1 MPRDKPGGMASHTHR
16 SFASSMTRRGIF
28 RDWFLIRRDL
38 PQARQLTLTFVSF
51 LLPIA
56 LWCFVSYVPWIW
68 HPDVKIQ
75 LSAEREGV
83 TTVFTAGDHV
93 SRKFFPEFVEAVRK
107 DNAVTLA
114 ARTAGTPETGAKR
127 KNQKLLRQL
136 APLAVSHDWLPY
148 TEAQNDAVLYTLW
161 RDIATGS
168 KTTRKPALTVENLD
182 IVRQNWALLS
192 AASPEFSYAKLP
204 EQSLLKLIPQGTP
217 ANPIYLPAPDEVI
230 KTGVRDFTAKVP
242 DGELTMGQRYKRS
255 LQVIFMGFFW
265 ACVVGIPIG
274 ILCGVFDFFSKLFE
288 PFVDFFRY
296 MPAPTFST
304 LLVAVLLAGDAPKIA
319 LVFIGTVFQLILVVS
334 KTTRLLDPSLLE
346 AAQTLGAKPRQMV
359 THVVIPGILPNLYND
374 LRILLGWAW
383 TWLVIAELIGVKSG
397 LTEFIE
403 TQGRFRNFD
412 RVYPIIILIGVTG
425 FVTDQ
430 ILSWLHGIFFPWA
443 GKTSAFTRGIVRVM
457 KWPVT
462 ALASLASRKTPVEL

>member
-1 MPRDKPGGMASHTHR
+1 M
-16 SFASSMTRRGIF
+16 F

-38 PQARQLTLTFVSF
+38 SHGRRVGLTIVSF
-51 LLPIA
+51 LLPLLI
-56 LWCFVSYVPWIW
+56 WCVVSYVPWIW
-68 HPDVKIQ
+68 HPDVKIE

-93 SRKFFPEFVEAVRK
+93 SKDFFPEFAAAVRR
-107 DNAVTLA
+107 DNAAVITARDSNA
-114 ARTAGTPETGAKR
+114 AETGSKR

-136 APLAVSHDWLPY
+136 APLAVENGWLEY
-148 TEAQNDAVLYTLW
+148 DDGQNDKVLYHLW
-161 RDIATGS
+161 RDIATGAKRPDAPS
-168 KTTRKPALTVENLD
+168 LTDENLE
-182 IVRQNWALLS
+182 IVRENWQTLS
-192 AASPEFSYAKLP
+192 SLSPDFSYKLLP
-204 EQSLLKLIPQGTP
+204 DEPLLKIIPQGKP
-217 ANPIYLPAPDEVI
+217 ANPVYLPAPHEVLRAA
-230 KTGVRDFTAKVP
+230 KRDFTAEVP
-242 DGELTMGQRYKRS
+242 KGELSMGQRYRAS
-255 LQVIFMGFFW
+255 LHIIAMGFFW
-265 ACVVGIPIG
+265 ACVVGIPVG
-274 ILCGVFDFFSKLFE
+274 VLCGVFDFFSRLFE

-304 LLVAVLLAGDAPKIA
+304 LLVAVLLADDAPKVA

-346 AAQTLGAKPRQMV
+346 AAQTLGAKPRQMI
-359 THVVIPGILPNLYND
+359 TKVVLPGILPNLYND

-412 RVYPIIILIGVTG
+412 RVFPVIILIGVTG

-430 ILSWLHGIFFPWA
+430 ILSWLHGLFFPWA
-443 GKTSAFTRGIVRVM
+443 GKSGPLSRGIAHVVTWPFRMIAAGARERVAATE
-457 KWPVT
+457 V
-462 ALASLASRKTPVEL
+462 ANASISNHHVS

>member
-1 MPRDKPGGMASHTHR
+1 MSRPG
-16 SFASSMTRRGIF
+16 ILK
-28 RDWFLIRRDL
+28 DWFLIRRDL
-38 PQARQLTLTFVSF
+38 PHSRRLFLTCVSF

-56 LWCFVSYVPWIW
+56 IWCFVSYVPWIW
-68 HPDVKIQ
+68 HPDVKIE
-75 LSAEREGV
+75 LSAQREGV

-93 SRKFFPEFVEAVRK
+93 SRQFFPEFVAAVRQ
-107 DNAVTLA
+107 DNADVLA
-114 ARTAGTPETGAKR
+114 ARKAGTQEPGAKR

-136 APLAVSHDWLPY
+136 APLAESHGWLAY
-148 TEAQNDAVLYTLW
+148 TEAQNDSALYTLW
-161 RDIATGS
+161 RDIATGAKVTS
-168 KTTRKPALTVENLD
+168 DPSLTPENLE
-182 IVRQNWALLS
+182 IVRENWKLLS
-192 AASPEFSYAKLP
+192 ARSPEFSYARLP
-204 EQSLLKLIPQGTP
+204 DESLLKLVPQGKP
-217 ANPIYLPAPDEVI
+217 ANPIYLPAPHEVF
-230 KTGVRDFTAKVP
+230 KSGLRDFTAKVP
-242 DGELTMGQRYKRS
+242 AGELTMLERYKRS

-265 ACVVGIPIG
+265 ACIVGIPIG

-319 LVFIGTVFQLILVVS
+319 LVFIGTVFQMILVVS

-346 AAQTLGAKPRQMV
+346 AAQTLGAKPRQMI

-412 RVYPIIILIGVTG
+412 RVFPVIILIGLTG

-430 ILSWLHGIFFPWA
+430 VLSWLHGVFFPWA
-443 GKTSAFTRGIVRVM
+443 ASSGPFTRNVINILR
-457 KWPVT
+457 WPVKVI
-462 ALASLASRKTPVEL
+462 SRKNPAIP

>member
-1 MPRDKPGGMASHTHR
+1 MPRPG
-16 SFASSMTRRGIF
+16 ILK
-28 RDWFLIRRDL
+28 DWFLIRRNL
-38 PQARQLTLTFVSF
+38 PQSRRLALTCISF
-51 LLPIA
+51 LLPLAI
-56 LWCFVSYVPWIW
+56 WCFVSYVPWIW
-68 HPDVKIQ
+68 HPDVKLE

-93 SRKFFPEFVEAVRK
+93 SRKFFPEFEDAVRK
-107 DNAVTLA
+107 ENAAVLA
-114 ARTAGTPETGAKR
+114 ARSAGTAEPGAKR

-136 APLAVSHDWLPY
+136 APIAISHGWLAY
-148 TEAQNDAVLYTLW
+148 TDAQNDAVLYTLW
-161 RDIATGS
+161 RDLATGA
-168 KTTRKPALTVENLD
+168 KTTRKPALTAENLG

-192 AASPEFSYAKLP
+192 AASPEFSFKLLP
-204 EQSLLKLIPQGTP
+204 DESLLKLIPQGKP
-217 ANPIYLPAPDEVI
+217 ANPIYLPAPGEVI
-230 KTGVRDFTAKVP
+230 QSGLRDFTAEVP
-242 DGELTMGQRYKRS
+242 AGELTMKERYKRS
-255 LQVIFMGFFW
+255 LGVIFMGFFW
-265 ACVVGIPIG
+265 ACIVGIPIG

-346 AAQTLGAKPRQMV
+346 AAQTLGAKPRQMI
-359 THVVIPGILPNLYND
+359 THVVIPGIMPNLYND

-412 RVYPIIILIGVTG
+412 RVFPVIILIGVTG
-425 FVTDQ
+425 FVMDQ
-430 ILSWLHGIFFPWA
+430 ILSWFHGIFFPWA
-443 GKTSAFTRGIVRVM
+443 GKTGPATRGIVKIMR
-457 KWPVT
+457 WPVN
-462 ALASLASRKTPVEL
+462 ALASLTNRKAAASEP

>member
-1 MPRDKPGGMASHTHR
+1 MSRPAILK
-16 SFASSMTRRGIF
+16 
-28 RDWFLIRRDL
+28 DWFVIRRDL
-38 PQARQLTLTFVSF
+38 PQSRRLVLTCVSF

-56 LWCFVSYVPWIW
+56 LWCVVSYIPWIW
-68 HPDVKIQ
+68 HPDVKIE

-93 SRKFFPEFVEAVRK
+93 SRSFFPEFVRAVRK
-107 DNAVTLA
+107 DNAAVIA
-114 ARTAGTPETGAKR
+114 ARQGEVPETGAKR

-136 APLAVSHDWLPY
+136 APLAISHGWLPY
-148 TEAQNDAVLYTLW
+148 TDSQNDAVLYTVW
-161 RDIATGS
+161 RDIATGG
-168 KTTRKPALTVENLD
+168 KTTRKPALTAENLE

-192 AASPEFSYAKLP
+192 AASPEFSYSKLP
-204 EQSLLKLIPQGTP
+204 DGPLLKLIPQGKP
-217 ANPIYLPAPDEVI
+217 ANPIYLPAPDEVVR
-230 KTGVRDFTAKVP
+230 TGLRDFTAKVP
-242 DGELTMGQRYKRS
+242 AGELTMGERYKRS

-265 ACVVGIPIG
+265 ACIVGIPIG
-274 ILCGVFDFFSKLFE
+274 ILCGVFDFFSKLCE
-288 PFVDFFRY
+288 PIVDFSRY

-319 LVFIGTVFQLILVVS
+319 LVFIGTVFQMILVVS

-346 AAQTLGAKPRQMV
+346 AAQTLGAKPRQMI

-383 TWLVIAELIGVKSG
+383 TWLVIAELVGVKSG

-412 RVYPIIILIGVTG
+412 RVFPIIILIGVTG
-425 FVTDQ
+425 FTMDQ
-430 ILSWLHGIFFPWA
+430 ILSWLHGILFPWA
-443 GKTSAFTRGIVRVM
+443 GKTGPLTRGIVRAL
-457 KWPVT
+457 KWPVNALVALTNRIT
-462 ALASLASRKTPVEL
+462 AAQP

>member
-1 MPRDKPGGMASHTHR
+1 
-16 SFASSMTRRGIF
+16 MTRPGILKN
-28 RDWFLIRRDL
+28 WFLIRRDL
-38 PQARQLTLTFVSF
+38 PPARRLVLTFASF
-51 LLPIA
+51 FFPLA
-56 LWCFVSYVPWIW
+56 LWSFVSYVPWIW
-68 HPDVKIQ
+68 HPDVKIE
-75 LSAEREGV
+75 LSADREGI

-93 SRKFFPEFVEAVRK
+93 SQTFFPEFVDAVRK
-107 DNAVTLA
+107 ENAAILA
-114 ARTAGTPETGAKR
+114 SRKNGSAESGAKR

-136 APLAVSHDWLPY
+136 APLASSHDWLPFA
-148 TEAQNDAVLYTLW
+148 EAQNDAALYGIW
-161 RDIATGS
+161 RDIATGAKVPS
-168 KTTRKPALTVENLD
+168 TPPLTPENLQ
-182 IVRQNWALLS
+182 IVRENWKLLS
-192 AASPEFSYAKLP
+192 ASSAEFSLKLLP
-204 EQSLLKLIPQGTP
+204 DQPLLKLIPQGKP

-230 KTGVRDFTAKVP
+230 TTGMRDFSAKVP
-242 DGELTMGQRYKRS
+242 NGELTMRNRYKKS

-265 ACVVGIPIG
+265 ACVAGIPIG

-319 LVFIGTVFQLILVVS
+319 LVFIGTVFQMILVIS

-346 AAQTLGAKPRQMV
+346 AAQTLGAKPHQMV

-412 RVYPIIILIGVTG
+412 RVFPIIILIGVTG
-425 FVTDQ
+425 FVMDQ
-430 ILSWLHGIFFPWA
+430 FLSALHGALFPWS
-443 GKTSAFTRGIVRVM
+443 GKNAAPSQGITQWARSTLRAITSRTTSNS
-457 KWPVT
+457 VT
-462 ALASLASRKTPVEL
+462 PS

>member
-1 MPRDKPGGMASHTHR
+1 MIRPGIAKG
-16 SFASSMTRRGIF
+16 
-28 RDWFLIRRDL
+28 WFLIRRDL
-38 PQARQLTLTFVSF
+38 PQSRQLALTVISF
-51 LLPIA
+51 LLPLA
-56 LWCFVSYVPWIW
+56 VWCLVSYVPWIW
-68 HPDVKIQ
+68 HPDVKIE

-93 SRKFFPEFVEAVRK
+93 SRQFFPEFVEAVRNE
-107 DNAVTLA
+107 NAMVLA
-114 ARTAGTPETGAKR
+114 ARSAGTAEAGAKR

-136 APLAVSHDWLPY
+136 APLAVSHRWLPY
-148 TEAQNDAVLYTLW
+148 TEAQNDAVLYSLW
-161 RDIATGS
+161 RDLATGA
-168 KTTRKPALTVENLD
+168 KVTRKPALTAENLD
-182 IVRQNWALLS
+182 IVRNNWTLLA
-192 AASPEFSYAKLP
+192 AASPEFSFKRLP
-204 EQSLLKLIPQGTP
+204 DQPLLKLIPQGKP

-230 KTGVRDFTAKVP
+230 KTGLRDFTAKVP
-242 DGELTMGQRYKRS
+242 AGELTMGQRYKKS
-255 LQVIFMGFFW
+255 LGVIFMGFLW
-265 ACVVGIPIG
+265 ACIVGIPIG
-274 ILCGVFDFFSKLFE
+274 ILCGVFDFFSKLCE

-319 LVFIGTVFQLILVVS
+319 LVFIGTVFQMILVVS

-346 AAQTLGAKPRQMV
+346 AAQTLGATPRQMV

-412 RVYPIIILIGVTG
+412 RVFPIIILIGVTG
-425 FVTDQ
+425 FAMDQ
-430 ILSWLHGIFFPWA
+430 VLSWLHGIFFPWI
-443 GKTSAFTRGIVRVM
+443 GKTDPLSRALIKIM
-457 KWPVT
+457 KWPVN
-462 ALASLASRKTPVEL
+462 ALAALSTRNSEIQP

>member
-1 MPRDKPGGMASHTHR
+1 
-16 SFASSMTRRGIF
+16 MTRPGILKN
-28 RDWFLIRRDL
+28 WFVIRRDL
-38 PQARQLTLTFVSF
+38 PPARRLALTCASF
-51 LLPIA
+51 LFPLA
-56 LWCFVSYVPWIW
+56 LWSFVSYVPWIW
-68 HPDVKIQ
+68 HPDVKIE

-93 SRKFFPEFVEAVRK
+93 SRAFFPEFVDAVRK
-107 DNAVTLA
+107 ENAAVLDSRENGTSA
-114 ARTAGTPETGAKR
+114 SGARR

-136 APLAVSHDWLPY
+136 APLASSHDWLPFA
-148 TEAQNDAVLYTLW
+148 EAQNDAALYGIW
-161 RDIATGS
+161 RDIATGTKVPS
-168 KTTRKPALTVENLD
+168 TPPLTPENLQ
-182 IVRQNWALLS
+182 IVRENWKLLS
-192 AASPEFSYAKLP
+192 ASSSEFSLKLLP
-204 EQSLLKLIPQGTP
+204 DQPLLKLIPQGKP

-230 KTGVRDFTAKVP
+230 TTGLRDFSAEVP
-242 DGELTMGQRYKRS
+242 TGELTMSDRYKKS

-319 LVFIGTVFQLILVVS
+319 LVFIGTVFQMVLVIS

-412 RVYPIIILIGVTG
+412 RVFPIIILIGVTG
-425 FVTDQ
+425 FVMDQ
-430 ILSWLHGIFFPWA
+430 VLSALHGVLFPWSGNNGA
-443 GKTSAFTRGIVRVM
+443 PSQGIPRWARSTLRAITSRTTSNS
-457 KWPVT
+457 VT
-462 ALASLASRKTPVEL
+462 PS

>member
-1 MPRDKPGGMASHTHR
+1 
-16 SFASSMTRRGIF
+16 MTRPGILKG
-28 RDWFLIRRDL
+28 WFVIRRDL
-38 PQARQLTLTFVSF
+38 PHSRRVALSCVSF
-51 LLPIA
+51 LLPLAI
-56 LWCFVSYVPWIW
+56 WCIVSYVPWIW
-68 HPDVKIQ
+68 HPDVKIE

-93 SRKFFPEFVEAVRK
+93 SRGFFPEFEQAVRQE
-107 DNAVTLA
+107 NAAVTA
-114 ARTAGTPETGAKR
+114 ARAAGNPDSGAKR

-136 APLAVSHDWLPY
+136 APVAVAHGWLPY
-148 TEAQNDAVLYTLW
+148 TEAQNDDVLYGLW
-161 RDIATGS
+161 RDIASGS
-168 KTTRKPALTVENLD
+168 KVPVKPALTPENLN
-182 IVRQNWALLS
+182 IVRANWEIL
-192 AASPEFSYAKLP
+192 AATSPEFSYRKLP
-204 EQSLLKLIPQGTP
+204 DQSLLKLVPQGRP

-230 KTGVRDFTAKVP
+230 RTGYRDFTAEVP
-242 DGELTMGQRYKRS
+242 TGDKTMGQRYRSS
-255 LQVIFMGFFW
+255 LQIIFMGFMW
-265 ACVVGIPIG
+265 ACIVGIPIG
-274 ILCGVFDFFSKLFE
+274 ILCGVFDFFSKLFD

-319 LVFIGTVFQLILVVS
+319 LVFIGTVFQMILVVG

-346 AAQTLGAKPRQMV
+346 AAQTLGAKPRQLV
-359 THVVIPGILPNLYND
+359 LNVVIPGILPNLYND

-412 RVYPIIILIGVTG
+412 RVFPVIILIGVTG

-430 ILSWLHGIFFPWA
+430 ILSFFHGILFPWE
-443 GKTSAFTRGIVRVM
+443 GKSGTFSRGLVNFIRRPM
-457 KWPVT
+457 QSHRT
-462 ALASLASRKTPVEL
+462 QEAQS

>member
-1 MPRDKPGGMASHTHR
+1 MSRP
-16 SFASSMTRRGIF
+16 SFLK
-28 RDWFLIRRDL
+28 DWFLVRRDL
-38 PQARQLTLTFVSF
+38 PQVRRVLLTVASFV
-51 LLPIA
+51 LPLM
-56 LWCFVSYVPWIW
+56 LWSVISYVPWIW
-68 HPDVKIQ
+68 HPDIEIE

-93 SRKFFPEFVEAVRK
+93 SREFFPQLVEAVRLE
-107 DNAVTLA
+107 NASVLQARA
-114 ARTAGTPETGAKR
+114 AGKPEQGARR

-136 APLAVSHDWLPY
+136 APVAIGHGWLLHHD
-148 TEAQNDAVLYTLW
+148 AQNDRVLYHLW
-161 RDIATGS
+161 RDLASGTKISAS
-168 KTTRKPALTVENLD
+168 PVLSEENLG
-182 IVRQNWALLS
+182 IIRQNWALLAERS
-192 AASPEFSYAKLP
+192 ADFSFRALP
-204 EQSLLKLIPQGTP
+204 DEPLLKIVPQGRP
-217 ANPIYLPAPDEVI
+217 ANPVYLPAPHEVVRA
-230 KTGVRDFTAKVP
+230 GLRDFSAEVP
-242 DGELTMGQRYKRS
+242 EGEASMGDRYRKS
-255 LQVIFMGFFW
+255 LRVIFMGFLW
-265 ACVVGIPIG
+265 ACLIGIPLG

-319 LVFIGTVFQLILVVS
+319 LVFIGTVFQMVLVVS

-359 THVVIPGILPNLYND
+359 ARVVIPGILPNLYND

-425 FVTDQ
+425 FVMDQ
-430 ILSWLHGIFFPWA
+430 MLSWLHGIFFPWA
-443 GKTSAFTRGIVRVM
+443 ARSGPLSRGIVTLLSFPFRVIANVARQRM
-457 KWPVT
+457 
-462 ALASLASRKTPVEL
+462 AAADSLSSSSNRNANR

>member
-1 MPRDKPGGMASHTHR
+1 MTH
-16 SFASSMTRRGIF
+16 SGLLKN
-28 RDWFLIRRDL
+28 WFVIRRDL
-38 PQARQLTLTFVSF
+38 PPSRRLFLTFVSF
-51 LLPIA
+51 FLPIA

-68 HPDVKIQ
+68 HPDVKIE

-93 SRKFFPEFVEAVRK
+93 SKGFFPEFAEAVRK
-107 DNAVTLA
+107 DNAVVMA
-114 ARTAGTPETGAKR
+114 ARAAGASESGAKR

-136 APLAVSHDWLPY
+136 APLAISHGWLPY
-148 TEAQNDAVLYTLW
+148 TEAQNDAVLYTIW
-161 RDIATGS
+161 RDLATGT
-168 KTTRKPALTVENLD
+168 KVTRKPALSPENLE
-182 IVRQNWALLS
+182 IVRQNWALLA
-192 AASPEFSYAKLP
+192 AASPEFAFAKLP
-204 EQSLLKLIPQGTP
+204 DVSLLKLIPQGKP
-217 ANPIYLPAPDEVI
+217 ANPIYLPAPHEVI
-230 KTGVRDFTAKVP
+230 QTGIRDFTAKVP
-242 DGELTMGQRYKRS
+242 EGELTMGQRYQKS
-255 LQVIFMGFFW
+255 LNVIFMGFFW
-265 ACVVGIPIG
+265 ACLVGIPIG
-274 ILCGVFDFFSKLFE
+274 ILCGVFDFFSRLFE

-319 LVFIGTVFQLILVVS
+319 LVFIGTVFQMILVVS

-346 AAQTLGAKPRQMV
+346 AAQTLGAKPRQMI

-412 RVYPIIILIGVTG
+412 RVFPVIILIGVTG
-425 FVTDQ
+425 FVMDQ

-443 GKTSAFTRGIVRVM
+443 GNTGSFTRNFIHFLKRPM
-457 KWPVT
+457 KMIARRNP
-462 ALASLASRKTPVEL
+462 APS

>member
-1 MPRDKPGGMASHTHR
+1 
-16 SFASSMTRRGIF
+16 MTRPGILKN
-28 RDWFLIRRDL
+28 WFVIRRDL
-38 PQARQLTLTFVSF
+38 PHARRLALTFVSF
-51 LLPIA
+51 LLPLA
-56 LWCFVSYVPWIW
+56 VWCFVSYVPWIW
-68 HPDVKIQ
+68 HPDVKIE

-93 SRKFFPEFVEAVRK
+93 SRKFFPEFADAVRN
-107 DNAVTLA
+107 DNAVVLA
-114 ARTAGTPETGAKR
+114 ARSAGTAGPGAKR

-136 APLAVSHDWLPY
+136 APLAVSHGWLPY

-161 RDIATGS
+161 RDIATGV
-168 KTTRKPALTVENLD
+168 KTTRKPALTAENLD
-182 IVRQNWALLS
+182 IVRQNWTLL
-192 AASPEFSYAKLP
+192 AAAAPEFSYKTLP
-204 EQSLLKLIPQGTP
+204 DESLLKLIPQGKP

-230 KTGVRDFTAKVP
+230 KTGLRDFTAKVP
-242 DGELTMGQRYKRS
+242 AGELTMGQRYKRS
-255 LQVIFMGFFW
+255 LGIIFMGFLW
-265 ACVVGIPIG
+265 ACLVGIPIG

-346 AAQTLGAKPRQMV
+346 AAQTLGATPRQMV

-412 RVYPIIILIGVTG
+412 RVFPVIILIGVTG
-425 FVTDQ
+425 FAMDQ
-430 ILSWLHGIFFPWA
+430 ILSWLHGIFFPWT
-443 GKTSAFTRGIVRVM
+443 GKTDPLSRAIIRIM

-462 ALASLASRKTPVEL
+462 ALAAISTRKSEIQP

>member
-1 MPRDKPGGMASHTHR
+1 MARPGLLK
-16 SFASSMTRRGIF
+16 
-28 RDWFLIRRDL
+28 DWFLIRRDL
-38 PQARQLTLTFVSF
+38 PQGRRFALTVVSF
-51 LLPIA
+51 LLPLA

-68 HPDVKIQ
+68 HPDVKIE

-93 SRKFFPEFVEAVRK
+93 SKGFFPEFAEAVRQE
-107 DNAVTLA
+107 NAAVLA
-114 ARTAGTPETGAKR
+114 AREAGQPASGAKR

-136 APLAVSHDWLPY
+136 APLAADEGWLGRDDS
-148 TEAQNDAVLYTLW
+148 QNDAVLYHLW
-161 RDIATGS
+161 RDLATGA
-168 KTTRKPALTVENLD
+168 KVATKPALTGENLG
-182 IVRQNWALLS
+182 IVKENWARLAALS
-192 AASPEFSYAKLP
+192 PDFVFKQLP
-204 EQSLLKLIPQGTP
+204 DEPLLKLVPQGKP
-217 ANPIYLPAPDEVI
+217 ANPVYLPAPHEVI
-230 KTGVRDFTAKVP
+230 RTGMRDFRAEVP
-242 DGELTMGQRYKRS
+242 EGELTMGQRYKRS
-255 LQVIFMGFFW
+255 LRIIVSGFLW
-265 ACVVGIPIG
+265 SCLIGVPLG

-319 LVFIGTVFQLILVVS
+319 LVFIGTVFQMVLVVS
-334 KTTRLLDPSLLE
+334 KTTRLLDPALLE
-346 AAQTLGAKPRQMV
+346 AAQTLGAKPRQML
-359 THVVIPGILPNLYND
+359 TRVVIPGILPNLYND

-412 RVYPIIILIGVTG
+412 RVFPVIILIGVTG

-430 ILSWLHGIFFPWA
+430 ILSWLHGLLFPWA
-443 GKTSAFTRGIVRVM
+443 GRSGAFSRGIARIFTQPFRIVR
-457 KWPVT
+457 
-462 ALASLASRKTPVEL
+462 AGLRGRAAAGESARLAATRNHTP